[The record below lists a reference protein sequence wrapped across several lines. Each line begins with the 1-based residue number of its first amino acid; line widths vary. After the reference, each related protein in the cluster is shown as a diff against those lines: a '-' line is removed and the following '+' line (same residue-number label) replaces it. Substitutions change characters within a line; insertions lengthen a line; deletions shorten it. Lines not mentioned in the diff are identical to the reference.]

1 MKQALTHA
9 GCVVFRKDGEETFFL
24 VISSS
29 SGKHWVLPKGH
40 IEENESPEAAAL
52 RELKEEAGIKGQIVE
67 PLSIRKYK
75 KGKENVTVQ
84 YFLVRMTE
92 VQKSREGRVL
102 RWENKDSAL
111 NLLSFDEAKSAFQE
125 AMTATRRNP

>member
-9 GCVVFRKDGEETFFL
+9 GCVVFRKDGEEILFL

-75 KGKENVTVQ
+75 KAK
-84 YFLVRMTE
+84 RM
-92 VQKSREGRVL
+92 
-102 RWENKDSAL
+102 
-111 NLLSFDEAKSAFQE
+111 
-125 AMTATRRNP
+125 